1 MHDDLDDPTERFS
14 KFKKVEEPVSDEEAK
29 EREKNKLAEK
39 FPGLAIANKVNQEEI
54 ELDLDFDNM
63 FTKGDDQDDKKGQE
77 KERKRRSRSRSA
89 DSRDHRDNERR
100 RRRDSRS
107 PRSSSRRRHRHRSG
121 SSSSEGRNR
130 KSSRHRER
138 SRRSR
143 SNSRDRYDRRRRSR
157 SPRRRSRS
165 PQHSRGRREHDEDP
179 KSKLVL
185 GEIYRG
191 TITKAMDFGFFVQ
204 IDSKF
209 TRGRRCEGLV
219 HVSQIRMSRQ
229 RLEKA
234 QDSGFDEG
242 DRVYIKLTQIRE
254 DGKLSLSMK
263 EVDQESG
270 EDLNIEKTA
279 MLKREHQMNAN
290 EMMESGAID
299 YSGNTIKMPRSS
311 KDEQMLVGGIKV
323 DFKDAERKGIG
334 AITGISLDSTESK
347 HGANKKQI
355 DPDELWLKSRFQGGG
370 IMKLVDEPS
379 MAQVQDMDECELEEE
394 QAEIELNDE
403 EAPFLANQTTKTGLS
418 LHSVKI
424 TKNPDGS
431 LLRAA
436 MAQSQKAKDR
446 KDIRD

>member
-1 MHDDLDDPTERFS
+1 M
-14 KFKKVEEPVSDEEAK
+14 
-29 EREKNKLAEK
+29 
-39 FPGLAIANKVNQEEI
+39 
-54 ELDLDFDNM
+54 
-63 FTKGDDQDDKKGQE
+63 
-77 KERKRRSRSRSA
+77 
-89 DSRDHRDNERR
+89 
-100 RRRDSRS
+100 
-107 PRSSSRRRHRHRSG
+107 RRH
-121 SSSSEGRNR
+121 
-130 KSSRHRER
+130 KT
-138 SRRSR
+138 
-143 SNSRDRYDRRRRSR
+143 
-157 SPRRRSRS
+157 
-165 PQHSRGRREHDEDP
+165 Q
-179 KSKLVL
+179 
-185 GEIYRG
+185 
-191 TITKAMDFGFFVQ
+191 
-204 IDSKF
+204 
-209 TRGRRCEGLV
+209 
-219 HVSQIRMSRQ
+219 VSM
-229 RLEKA
+229 
-234 QDSGFDEG
+234 
-242 DRVYIKLTQIRE
+242 
-254 DGKLSLSMK
+254 KLSLSMK

-270 EDLNIEKTA
+270 DDLNIEKTA

-299 YSGNTIKMPRSS
+299 YQGNSIKIPRHQ

-418 LHSVKI
+418 MHSVKI

-436 MAQSQKAKDR
+436 MAQGQKAKDR
-446 KDIRD
+446 KDIRDQ